1 MESFAKDH
9 KCGRR
14 LGVNS
19 KDASFASKC
28 FFFSH
33 LICHKVTM
41 SLDIASGLLDQVGMV
56 VEEAA
61 NLPPGQIF

>member
-19 KDASFASKC
+19 KDASLLQSVIFYHS
-28 FFFSH
+28 
-33 LICHKVTM
+33 ICHKVTM